1 MHHTVCIHITCL
13 ATHCSANYPT
23 LCGSGDN
30 NYHQTLG
37 ADEVACMKWSSD
49 PDSFLLCLRFA
60 LFVSFIFCIFFS
72 TLWNCPFGW
81 APNGSAC
88 PKESSDSNFP
98 SGSRAPAPPQCSC
111 AESKASALPSPLFRS
126 AFSPV
131 SLPLR
136 LAGTVATPPWLHNL
150 ATTQMSPNSELII
163 QQFCSANC
171 KVFVG
176 ILNAFRPN

>member
-60 LFVSFIFCIFFS
+60 LFVSFIFRIFFFHPVKLPIWMGAKWLS
-72 TLWNCPFGW
+72 VPQRELRLQLPIWQPCT
-81 APNGSAC
+81 
-88 PKESSDSNFP
+88 
-98 SGSRAPAPPQCSC
+98 PPQCSC

>member
-60 LFVSFIFCIFFS
+60 LFVSFIFRIFFFPPCEIAHLDGRQMAQRAPKRAPTPTS
-72 TLWNCPFGW
+72 HLAAVHPPPMLVCRIQSIGSAIASLSLGFLTCFTPLKARWNCGNTAMTSQPGNN
-81 APNGSAC
+81 PN
-88 PKESSDSNFP
+88 
-98 SGSRAPAPPQCSC
+98 
-111 AESKASALPSPLFRS
+111 
-126 AFSPV
+126 
-131 SLPLR
+131 
-136 LAGTVATPPWLHNL
+136 VA
-150 ATTQMSPNSELII
+150 
-163 QQFCSANC
+163 QF
-171 KVFVG
+171 
-176 ILNAFRPN
+176 